1 MNVEAV
7 SFKKFYKN
15 KENLYKN
22 IMIISQ
28 RARQIVDDRYLE
40 MEALLNIE
48 DTEQLNE
55 IDTDILGKEKSISV
69 AMDELLED
77 KINYSEFSNENEE
90 NEK

>member
-15 KENLYKN
+15 KENIYKN
-22 IMIISQ
+22 IMLVSK
-28 RARQIVDDRYLE
+28 RARQLVDQRFME

-55 IDTDILGKEKSISV
+55 IDSDIIGKPKSISV
-69 AMDELLED
+69 AMNELLD
-77 KINYSEFSNENEE
+77 SELEYTTFSTENEE
-90 NEK
+90 NEE

>member
-15 KENLYKN
+15 KENIYKN
-22 IMIISQ
+22 IMLISK
-28 RARQIVDDRYLE
+28 RSRQIIDQRFME

-55 IDTDILGKEKSISV
+55 VDSDIVGKPKSISI
-69 AMDELLED
+69 AMDELLDNDLE
-77 KINYSEFSNENEE
+77 YSSFSDDNDENE
-90 NEK
+90 